1 MVDKAKKRLFGGIAI
16 FLGFILGIAM
26 LEIAAIAYVVVKEG
40 RYLSAQELFHRDQNL
55 FIEQVSTAK
64 SSCRYIDSLFPHPYL
79 GFVHHG
85 NPPCGIPHINNI
97 GLFGENFPVQ
107 KRDDRFVVLLTGGSV
122 AAQLGQILGPEK
134 PRYLEEALNAQYVSP
149 NGKPFLVL
157 NGGDGA
163 WKQPQQL
170 ILFLMHGDFV
180 NAVVTLDG
188 FNEHYGLTGK
198 MRFEYPANNFM
209 LANPLANYNF
219 GQLVGAWLVGKIAGA
234 LRENVILGH
243 SHLAYYV
250 VHAVDK
256 WVKRAETP
264 EDEQRTTIES
274 LFSLPA
280 SWDENKRFAWQF
292 KRYHSYIISMDAVAK
307 SQGVISAHFIQP
319 VPAIGKQLTEKERA
333 VVGGLDYRDVYRR
346 MTDKLLAL
354 QKQNVEIFSLLDIFA
369 NERDTLYQ
377 DPIHLKIDADGESRG
392 YRIMADRMAE
402 DLGKAWRLRSKP
414 R

>member
-122 AAQLGQILGPEK
+122 AAQLGQILGPDK

-163 WKQPQQL
+163 WKQPQQA
-170 ILFLMHGDFV
+170 ILFLMHAAVVD
-180 NAVVTLDG
+180 AVVTLDG
-188 FNEHYGLTGK
+188 FNEHYMMMSGL
-198 MRFEYPANNFM
+198 RFEYPASNFM
-209 LANPLANYNF
+209 IANPMANYNF
-219 GQLVGAWLVGKIAGA
+219 GQVVGAWLVGKVAGA
-234 LRENVILGH
+234 VRRNVLLGR
-243 SHLAYYV
+243 SHAAYYLV
-250 VHAVDK
+250 RAADRF
-256 WVKRAETP
+256 VKSRELLG
-264 EDEQRTTIES
+264 DSRRTTMQS
-274 LFSLPA
+274 LFALP
-280 SWDENKRFAWQF
+280 SGWSDEKRFAWQMEQ
-292 KRYHSYIISMDAVAK
+292 YQSYILAMDNVANDRGVLAV
-307 SQGVISAHFIQP
+307 HFIQP
-319 VPAIGKQLTEKERA
+319 VPAIGKSLTDKERA
-333 VVGGLDYRDVYRR
+333 VAGKLDYRNVYSR
-346 MTDKLLAL
+346 MVKGLLTL
-354 QKQNVEIFSLLDIFA
+354 RKRSVSVFDLGDIYA
-369 NERDTLYQ
+369 DEPETLYA
-377 DPIHLKIDADGESRG
+377 DPIHLRIEPDGESKG
-392 YRIMADRMAE
+392 YRLMARRMAE
-402 DLGKAWRLRSKP
+402 NLAATWNLKRKE
-414 R
+414 